1 MKIFVNYNFKFKL
14 LLKNMAHYG
23 KVEYW
28 EDRYDKD
35 REQYDWYQRYTGVKD
50 MITQYI
56 TRDTKILML
65 GCGNAKLS
73 EEMFNDGF
81 KNIENVD
88 ISNTV
93 ITQ

>member
-1 MKIFVNYNFKFKL
+1 
-14 LLKNMAHYG
+14 MAHYG
-23 KVEYW
+23 KSEYW

-35 REQYDWYQRYTGVKD
+35 REQYDWYQRYSGVKD

-56 TRDTKILML
+56 NRDTKILML

-73 EEMFNDGF
+73 EEMHNDGF

-88 ISNTV
+88 ISETV
-93 ITQ
+93 IKQQQERYKEKIPEMQWS